1 MLTDVLG
8 IVIAFSVVMLLL
20 SLMVT
25 SLGQATQHAFRLRG
39 RNLHYG
45 VAAAIDQ
52 ASSKDATTSK
62 KIAAEV
68 MNSVAIS
75 PLGGAA
81 KPDSG
86 LAKVRGPGV
95 TWVDSEALKEALSE
109 HKNAKD
115 VELDKV
121 VDLFNKSDLHLKHR
135 FSVTM
140 RFVSM
145 FWALVVA
152 IVFQISTPALIE
164 QLSVD
169 PVLRDKIAS
178 RKDEVIVYASGK
190 LEQIDSNAEVY
201 SAVIQSM
208 VHKYP
213 DLKEQFEGLD
223 TDTAWLGDL
232 SEELADAI
240 ETDSQ
245 ADAIVQDFEDVLF
258 DAHRNARDKAL
269 ESAKSTANQLSMINI
284 TPFRY
289 GGSFYNSVENWI
301 GLLMTVILLSLGAPF
316 WFNTLKTAV
325 SFRDLLQPPQDSGD
339 KNGDNK
345 NSSKSKNKNKNK
357 NKNKKK
363 NRKEGG
369 SSE

>member
-8 IVIAFSVVMLLL
+8 VVIAFSVVMLLL

-39 RNLHYG
+39 RNLQNG
-45 VAAAIDQ
+45 VAAAINQ
-52 ASSKDATTSK
+52 TSSEDAATSK
-62 KIAAEV
+62 QIAAQLL
-68 MNSVAIS
+68 NSIAVT

-81 KPDSG
+81 NPNSV
-86 LAKVRGPGV
+86 LAKIRGPEV
-95 TWVDSEALKEALSE
+95 TWVDPAALKEAFSE
-109 HKNAKD
+109 TNNAKD
-115 VELDKV
+115 VKPDKV
-121 VDLFNKSDLHLKHR
+121 VDQFNKSDRPLKKR

-140 RFVSM
+140 RIVSI
-145 FWALVVA
+145 FWAVVVA
-152 IVFQISTPALIE
+152 AVFQISTPTLVE

-178 RKDEVIVYASGK
+178 RANEVIVYASGR
-190 LEQIDSNAEVY
+190 LEQIDNNAEVY
-201 SAVIQSM
+201 NAVIHSM

-223 TDTAWLGDL
+223 TDTAWLSDL
-232 SEELADAI
+232 SEELADVI
-240 ETDSQ
+240 ETDSR
-245 ADAIVQDFEDVLF
+245 ADGIVQDFEDTLF
-258 DAHRNARDKAL
+258 DAHRNARDQAL

-289 GGSFYNSVENWI
+289 GPGFYNSAENII

-325 SFRDLLQPPQDSGD
+325 SFRDLLQPPPPKDSAD
-339 KNGDNK
+339 KND
-345 NSSKSKNKNKNK
+345 NKNKN
-357 NKNKKK
+357 
-363 NRKEGG
+363 GG
-369 SSE
+369 GGNE